1 LTIKNIKIS
10 NFKSFRDLNFELKRI
25 NILLG
30 PNNSGKSN
38 ILKLFL
44 LLKQTFT
51 STLQSP
57 LILNGNI
64 INLGSYRDITYQFNS
79 DKIKI
84 SFEFYPNNIRKEK
97 GITSQFKRFV
107 FPMYFEIE
115 YEYDDKLAK
124 LNVVSVNI
132 KDIEKGKNFIGFE
145 LKKHLFIQNQ
155 KVEKYISNFKTI
167 LNQLISCIETFPK
180 FEFKIKGSPFKRL
193 SRLGQDINLN
203 IKYPSIDYLFK
214 YFLKFLKKFADRDI
228 YIEYSSNSKFPEID
242 TNIRVDEKDFITF
255 REFLLQLYILRRY
268 SDKHIETDDIALVNK
283 EIENIYKLESKLK
296 DLSDFLEN
304 VVDSLYL
311 LKSSLEYYFKDLYYI
326 GPLRNIPERYYSII
340 GEMAKDVGFKGEL
353 VPYILKQSQE
363 NKELKKVIN
372 KVAYWLEQ
380 FEMAKE
386 TDIKRYKE
394 IDEFIS
400 ILFKEYFSGL
410 KVNITDMGIGTSQ
423 ILPIIIEGFIINEG
437 SVLLIEQ
444 PEIHL
449 HPKAQAILGDLF
461 VDIMKEDKYLII
473 ETHSEHLMQRIERR
487 IAECEISKEDVN
499 FYYITMS
506 KDGSIIKKITLN
518 DNGIFENIP
527 DGFFDDDYKEA
538 YEHLKVIL
546 NKKNNK

>member
-1 LTIKNIKIS
+1 MTIKNIKIS

-51 STLQSP
+51 STLESP

-64 INLGSYRDITYQFNS
+64 INLGSFRDITYQFNS

-84 SFEFYPNNIRKEK
+84 SFEFYPNNIRKEEN
-97 GITSQFKRFV
+97 ITSLFKRFV

-115 YEYDDKLAK
+115 YEYDNKLAK

-132 KDIEKGKNFIGFE
+132 KDIEKGKNFIGYE
-145 LKKHLFIQNQ
+145 LKKHLFIKNQ

-167 LNQLISCIETFPK
+167 LNQLIACIETFPK

-193 SRLGQDINLN
+193 SRLGQNINLN

-228 YIEYSSNSKFPEID
+228 YIKYSSNSKFPEID

-255 REFLLQLYILRRY
+255 REFLLQLYLLRKY
-268 SDKHIETDDIALVNK
+268 SDKHIKTDDIALVNK
-283 EIENIYKLESKLK
+283 EIEKIYKLESKLK
-296 DLSDFLEN
+296 ELSDFLEN

-311 LKSSLEYYFKDLYYI
+311 LKNSLVSYFKDLYYI
-326 GPLRNIPERYYSII
+326 GPLRNIPERYYSIL
-340 GEMAKDVGFKGEL
+340 GEMAKDVGFKGEY

-363 NKELKKVIN
+363 NKELKKIIN

-394 IDEFIS
+394 IEFIS

-410 KVNITDMGIGTSQ
+410 KVNITDMGVGTSQ

-449 HPKAQAILGDLF
+449 HPKAQSILGDLF
-461 VDIMKEDKYLII
+461 IDIMKEDKYLII
-473 ETHSEHLMQRIERR
+473 ETHSEHLMQRIQRR

>member
-1 LTIKNIKIS
+1 MTIKNIKIS

-51 STLQSP
+51 STLESP

-84 SFEFYPNNIRKEK
+84 SFEFYPNNIRKEEN
-97 GITSQFKRFV
+97 ITSLFKRFV

-115 YEYDDKLAK
+115 YEYDNKLAK

-132 KDIEKGKNFIGFE
+132 KDIEKGKNFIGYE
-145 LKKHLFIQNQ
+145 LKKHLFIKNQ

-193 SRLGQDINLN
+193 SRLGQNINLN
-203 IKYPSIDYLFK
+203 IKFPSIDYLFK

-255 REFLLQLYILRRY
+255 REFLLQLYLLRKY
-268 SDKHIETDDIALVNK
+268 SDKHIKTDDIALVNK
-283 EIENIYKLESKLK
+283 EIEKIYKLESKLK

-311 LKSSLEYYFKDLYYI
+311 LKNSLEYYFKDLYYI
-326 GPLRNIPERYYSII
+326 GPLRNIPERYYSIL
-340 GEMAKDVGFKGEL
+340 GEMAKDVGFKGEY

-363 NKELKKVIN
+363 NKELKKIIN

-394 IDEFIS
+394 IEFIS

-410 KVNITDMGIGTSQ
+410 KVNITDMGVGTSQ
-423 ILPIIIEGFIINEG
+423 ILPIIIEGFIINED

-449 HPKAQAILGDLF
+449 HPKAQSILGDLF
-461 VDIMKEDKYLII
+461 IDIMKEDKYLII
-473 ETHSEHLMQRIERR
+473 ETHSEHLIQRIQRR

>member
-1 LTIKNIKIS
+1 MTIKNIKIS

-51 STLQSP
+51 STLESP

-64 INLGSYRDITYQFNS
+64 INLGSFRDITYQFNS

-84 SFEFYPNNIRKEK
+84 SFEFYPNNIRKEEN
-97 GITSQFKRFV
+97 ITSLFKRFV

-115 YEYDDKLAK
+115 YEYDNKLAK

-132 KDIEKGKNFIGFE
+132 KDIEKGKNFIGYE
-145 LKKHLFIQNQ
+145 LKKHLFIKNQ

-167 LNQLISCIETFPK
+167 LNQLIACIETFPK

-193 SRLGQDINLN
+193 SRLGQNINLN

-228 YIEYSSNSKFPEID
+228 YIKYSSNSKFPEID

-255 REFLLQLYILRRY
+255 REFLLQLYLLRKY
-268 SDKHIETDDIALVNK
+268 SDKHIKTDDIALVNK
-283 EIENIYKLESKLK
+283 EIEKIYKLESKLK
-296 DLSDFLEN
+296 ELSDFLEN

-311 LKSSLEYYFKDLYYI
+311 LKNSLISYFKDLYYI
-326 GPLRNIPERYYSII
+326 GPLRNIPERYYSIL
-340 GEMAKDVGFKGEL
+340 GEMAKDVGFKGEY

-363 NKELKKVIN
+363 NKELKKIIN

-394 IDEFIS
+394 IEFIS

-410 KVNITDMGIGTSQ
+410 KVNITDMGVGTSQ

-449 HPKAQAILGDLF
+449 HPKAQSILGDLF
-461 VDIMKEDKYLII
+461 IDIMKEDKYLII
-473 ETHSEHLMQRIERR
+473 ETHSEHLMQRIQRR